1 LEKSEIENNKI
12 RLETKIMDKE
22 KELEDKTHQLN
33 GILKEKEALSER
45 IRAEYEL
52 KVKDLQERQTNE
64 VIVLKSNIDSLS

>member
-1 LEKSEIENNKI
+1 
-12 RLETKIMDKE
+12 MDKE

-33 GILKEKEALSER
+33 GILKEKETLSER

-64 VIVLKSNIDSLS
+64 VIALKSNIDSLS